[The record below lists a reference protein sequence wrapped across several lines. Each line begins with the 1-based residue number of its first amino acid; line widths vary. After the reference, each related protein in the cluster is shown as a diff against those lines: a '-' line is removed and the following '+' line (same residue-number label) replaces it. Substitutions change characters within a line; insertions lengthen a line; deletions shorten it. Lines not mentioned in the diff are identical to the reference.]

1 MTHTVRPPDRPHAGD
16 DAVGGRVGLLVAR
29 EEEVLLEL
37 RARIQQQLQP
47 VADEELALV
56 PELVAV
62 LDVALLDARA
72 FLVVAIFTL
81 AHGEPYYSGAASG
94 GSE

>member
-1 MTHTVRPPDRPHAGD
+1 MTTPSAGVS
-16 DAVGGRVGLLVAR
+16 ASFGAR

-37 RARIQQQLQP
+37 AAGIQEQLQS
-47 VADEELALV
+47 VADEELAFG
-56 PELVAV
+56 PELVTI
-62 LDVALLDARA
+62 LGVALLDARA

>member
-1 MTHTVRPPDRPHAGD
+1 MQTVRPPTRPDPGD

-29 EEEVLLEL
+29 EEQVLLEL
-37 RARIQQQLQP
+37 GARIEQKLEA

-62 LDVALLDARA
+62 LGVALLDARA